1 MTIPV
6 PVGQPS
12 KRPLGPGLIAFI
24 VIDVILVVGV
34 AIAAVVLLGGGSG
47 APGESPTT
55 PVAGTTTSAS
65 PTTPVPGATTGASPS
80 APVMS
85 ADRPGGTD
93 QRFATPSGNIVCD
106 ITADGARCGIASL
119 AQKPAP
125 VDGCDG
131 SVGFVYVV
139 DASGKVDVPCVPKKD
154 LPKKAGKDVNVLG
167 YGQKSAAYG
176 FTCTSEESGM
186 SCVDDVTGTGFS
198 LARAGGRVL

>member
-6 PVGQPS
+6 PVGPPA
-12 KRPLGPGLIAFI
+12 KRLLGPGIIAFI
-24 VIDVILVVGV
+24 VIDVVLVLGV
-34 AIAAVVLLGGGSG
+34 VIAAIILLGGGGDRPG
-47 APGESPTT
+47 APGASRTT
-55 PVAGTTTSAS
+55 PAPTVTTTSSA
-65 PTTPVPGATTGASPS
+65 PTTSTE
-80 APVMS
+80 
-85 ADRPGGTD
+85 RPGGTD

-106 ITADGARCGIASL
+106 ITVSGARCGIASL

-131 SVGFVYVV
+131 SVGYVYVI

-154 LPKKAGKDVNVLG
+154 LPKKGGSDVNVLG
-167 YGQKSAAYG
+167 YGQRSSAFG

-186 SCVDDVTGTGFS
+186 SCVDDVTRSGFS

>member
-47 APGESPTT
+47 APGASPTT
-55 PVAGTTTSAS
+55 PVAGATTS
-65 PTTPVPGATTGASPS
+65 ASPS
-80 APVMS
+80 APVTS

-106 ITADGARCGIASL
+106 ITANGARCGIASL

-131 SVGFVYVV
+131 AVGFVYVV
-139 DASGKVDVPCVPKKD
+139 DASGKVDVPCVPKKE

-176 FTCTSEESGM
+176 FTCTSDESGM
-186 SCVDDVTGTGFS
+186 ACVDDATGTGFS

>member
-1 MTIPV
+1 MTIPI
-6 PVGQPS
+6 PTGPPAR
-12 KRPLGPGLIAFI
+12 KPLGAGLIAFI
-24 VIDVILVVGV
+24 VIDVVLVVGV
-34 AIAAVVLLGGGSG
+34 VIAAVVLLGGGSG
-47 APGESPTT
+47 APGASPTT
-55 PVAGTTTSAS
+55 PVAGATTPVAGATTSAL
-65 PTTPVPGATTGASPS
+65 PS
-80 APVMS
+80 APVTS

-106 ITADGARCGIASL
+106 ITANGARCGIASL

-139 DASGKVDVPCVPKKD
+139 DASGKVDVPCVPKKE

-176 FTCTSEESGM
+176 FTCTSDESGM
-186 SCVDDVTGTGFS
+186 ACVDDATGTGFS

>member
-1 MTIPV
+1 MTIPI
-6 PVGQPS
+6 PTGPPAR
-12 KRPLGPGLIAFI
+12 KPLGPGLVAFI
-24 VIDVILVVGV
+24 VIDVVLVLGV
-34 AIAAVVLLGGGSG
+34 VIAAVVLLGGGSG
-47 APGESPTT
+47 APGASPTT
-55 PVAGTTTSAS
+55 PVAGATTSVA
-65 PTTPVPGATTGASPS
+65 PS
-80 APVMS
+80 APVTS
-85 ADRPGGTD
+85 AVRPGGTD

-139 DASGKVDVPCVPKKD
+139 DGSGKVDVPCVPKKE

-167 YGQKSAAYG
+167 YGQTSAAYG

-186 SCVDDVTGTGFS
+186 ACVDDATGSGFS
-198 LARAGGRVL
+198 LARAGGRAL

>member
-1 MTIPV
+1 MTIPI
-6 PVGQPS
+6 PTGPPAR
-12 KRPLGPGLIAFI
+12 KPLGPGLIAFI

-34 AIAAVVLLGGGSG
+34 VIAAVVLLGGGSG
-47 APGESPTT
+47 APGASPTT
-55 PVAGTTTSAS
+55 PVAGA
-65 PTTPVPGATTGASPS
+65 TTPVAGATTSVSPS
-80 APVMS
+80 APVTS

-106 ITADGARCGIASL
+106 ITANGARCGIASL

-139 DASGKVDVPCVPKKD
+139 DASGKVDVPCVPKKE

-176 FTCTSEESGM
+176 FTCTSDESGM
-186 SCVDDVTGTGFS
+186 ACVDDATGTGFS

>member
-1 MTIPV
+1 MTVPV

-34 AIAAVVLLGGGSG
+34 VIAAVVLLGGGSG
-47 APGESPTT
+47 VPGASPTT
-55 PVAGTTTSAS
+55 PVAGA
-65 PTTPVPGATTGASPS
+65 TTPVAGATTSASPS

-106 ITADGARCGIASL
+106 ITANGARCGIASL

-186 SCVDDVTGTGFS
+186 SCVDDATGTGFS